1 MQADLLTA
9 GFGRTRMFI
18 RYARSIAPWFHPPR
32 WLFSIGA
39 NYFVDQVCPG
49 PQVWGPVSERKL
61 PALAAL
67 SLSMSLVRCLQP

>member
-1 MQADLLTA
+1 MQADLLTV

-39 NYFVDQVCPG
+39 NYFVDQVALDPSFE
-49 PQVWGPVSERKL
+49 VSSQNKE
-61 PALAAL
+61 
-67 SLSMSLVRCLQP
+67 CLLCQPSAYQCR